1 MAVSIR
7 TGKKKETITL
17 EFYYKG
23 IRCRESFKGFKVN
36 DTNLESAEKKLAAI
50 EYAISMEKFVYS
62 EFFPYSKRA
71 AKFGK
76 VKVKDR
82 RFGDAIDQWLSI
94 KETKLHQST
103 LINYRSKIRNH
114 IRPAFGTCLISQITF
129 SDIESW
135 IAVDLI
141 DLSNKT
147 INEAL
152 IIMRSIFEVAEKDNV
167 IKKSPMKHMKNLEV
181 LPVKPDPFDKEET
194 QKILRTPTDRDQELN
209 MLEFNFSSGLR
220 PSELIALGWDDID
233 QINWTAHVCRA
244 KVNGKFKTTK
254 TLKSERTVELLKP
267 AIEAL
272 KKQLAHSYALP
283 PIEIEVTQSD
293 AKTVIKQD
301 WRPVFLNSNT
311 QKAHSSER
319 GICARFWT
327 THLKNAGIRYR
338 PFKTIRHSYASQLLS
353 TGMISKDWIAKQMGH
368 SSTRMI
374 DKHYAKW
381 IVEDAPPI
389 VEWANDAL
397 GY

>member
-1 MAVSIR
+1 MLIFHSFLFYR
-7 TGKKKETITL
+7 PL
-17 EFYYKG
+17 FYYEINLDDNYPDTG
-23 IRCRESFKGFKVN
+23 GKVN
-36 DTNLESAEKKLAAI
+36 KTNIESAEKKLAAI
-50 EYAISMEKFVYS
+50 EYAIYMEKFIYT

-71 AKFGK
+71 EKFGK
-76 VKVKDR
+76 AKVKDR
-82 RFGDAIDQWLSI
+82 IFGDAIDQWLSI
-94 KETKLHQST
+94 QETKIQQST
-103 LINYRSKIRNH
+103 LINYKSKVRTYIK
-114 IRPAFGTCLISQITF
+114 PAFGKYFMSQITL

-135 IAVDLI
+135 VAVDLKH
-141 DLSNKT
+141 LSNKT
-147 INEAL
+147 INETL
-152 IIMRSIFEVAEKDNV
+152 IIMRSIFKVAEIDKV
-167 IKKSPMKHMKNLEV
+167 IKESPMKHMKNRKV
-181 LPVKPDPFDKEET
+181 VHIGPDPFDKEET
-194 QKILRTPTDRDQELN
+194 KKILSTPTDRDQELN
-209 MLEFNFSSGLR
+209 MLEFNFASGLR
-220 PSELIALGWDDID
+220 PSEIIALGWDDID
-233 QINWTAHVCRA
+233 QISWTADVCRA

-267 AIEAL
+267 AIKAL

-293 AKTVIKQD
+293 VKTVIKQD

-353 TGMISKDWIAKQMGH
+353 TGIISKDWIAKQMGH

-374 DKHYAKW
+374 EKHYAKW

-389 VEWANDAL
+389 AEWANDAL